1 MPTDGIQSDRSNLGE
16 GVSLAG
22 QTLNRMNRA
31 CGPRCVFAVRALH
44 VVEARGVHLFMNRGG
59 PSGIWGI
66 RRKIIFITNPS
77 QTPPLAA
84 PRPLHPTYSSPTRPH
99 TSRGG
104 AVMSQVP
111 YAIYAMSARA
121 KRTRTSRLEMLNH
134 SQFKA
139 WPSTL
144 IDPMGRVM
152 SQGS

>member
-1 MPTDGIQSDRSNLGE
+1 
-16 GVSLAG
+16 
-22 QTLNRMNRA
+22 
-31 CGPRCVFAVRALH
+31 
-44 VVEARGVHLFMNRGG
+44 
-59 PSGIWGI
+59 
-66 RRKIIFITNPS
+66 
-77 QTPPLAA
+77 
-84 PRPLHPTYSSPTRPH
+84 
-99 TSRGG
+99 
-104 AVMSQVP
+104 MSQVP

>member
-16 GVSLAG
+16 GVSWADLSVWSDVVVLAVW
-22 QTLNRMNRA
+22 LS
-31 CGPRCVFAVRALH
+31 
-44 VVEARGVHLFMNRGG
+44 VVEARGG
-59 PSGIWGI
+59 PLGPIFPL
-66 RRKIIFITNPS
+66 IIFIPAC
-77 QTPPLAA
+77 PLSPQAA
-84 PRPLHPTYSSPTRPH
+84 SENSITLGPR
-99 TSRGG
+99 G
-104 AVMSQVP
+104 AVLPQVP
-111 YAIYAMSARA
+111 YAIYVMSARA